1 MRGGLTP
8 SASPTILPGMA
19 TMFTLEQANAL
30 LPLLREILA
39 DLRRAVAAL
48 EQVEGDV
55 GELRAK
61 IRRNGR
67 DVPDEALTRQQAAR
81 ETINQQISRINEL
94 GCELKDP
101 RLGLIDFPSERQ
113 GRVVYL
119 CWKLGEPEVAYW
131 HPLDTGIAG
140 RQPL

>member
-1 MRGGLTP
+1 
-8 SASPTILPGMA
+8 MA

-30 LPLLREILA
+30 LPRLREILA

-119 CWKLGEPEVAYW
+119 SMRDASGVHLARVR
-131 HPLDTGIAG
+131 L
-140 RQPL
+140 R